1 MTTPISK
8 NMTLVDWAMLL
19 VLSVLWGGSFFFVEL
34 LVDVL
39 PLFTIVT
46 LRVALAAAALW
57 LFILLTGQF
66 QKLPAKVWLAFLIM
80 GLLNNAIPF
89 SLIVS
94 GQQDLSSGLAAILN
108 ATTPLFTVL
117 VAGFLLADEKITR
130 NKFIGVCVG
139 LLGVVLIMGFD
150 VLYALGQNLVAQ
162 LLVLGA
168 ALSYAFAAA
177 YGRRF
182 KPMKVAPI
190 MVAAGQLTGSSLIMI
205 PFAVLFDQPFDPAA
219 VQYHSWLALIG
230 LALFSTAIAYILFFR
245 ILASSGAT
253 NLALVTFL
261 IPVSAIMLGVFFLGE
276 QIGLQHLLG
285 MLLIGAGFTVIDGR
299 LWQTRVV
306 KG

>member
-46 LRVALAAAALW
+46 LRVALAAVALW

-66 QKLPAKVWLAFLIM
+66 QKLQAKVWLAFLIM

-130 NKFIGVCVG
+130 NKFIGVCIG

-299 LWQTRVV
+299 LWQTKVV